1 MRKYRIMFDGICRK
15 IAMLFNVVVSVS
27 IGLCCISVVC
37 YVLQYGLQVF
47 GTKFL
52 IKNNQNHKKHWKILM
67 LTMFHIR
74 SKSIKWQDS
83 LDWLIHSLSLT
94 TKQVTNNCNCNL
106 LQRNSNPATVSI
118 QFVAFQL
125 KSCSICERV
134 VVLPVTIWHIDW
146 LHSELE
152 YGLGFWLKF
161 EQSWPFLFIRW
172 EIKAETIRYLGTCQF
187 FGNFI
192 EKNNKMTLILAL
204 FIDLV
209 ICKWKIAPLLID

>member
-83 LDWLIHSLSLT
+83 LDWLIDSHSDMKTSDKQLQLQPTT
-94 TKQVTNNCNCNL
+94 TKFESCNHV
-106 LQRNSNPATVSI
+106 NSIRCISVEKL
-118 QFVAFQL
+118 FDL
-125 KSCSICERV
+125 RKSCCAASDD
-134 VVLPVTIWHIDW
+134 LTYWLVTFRIRIW
-146 LHSELE
+146 
-152 YGLGFWLKF
+152 
-161 EQSWPFLFIRW
+161 IR
-172 EIKAETIRYLGTCQF
+172 ISA
-187 FGNFI
+187 
-192 EKNNKMTLILAL
+192 
-204 FIDLV
+204 
-209 ICKWKIAPLLID
+209 